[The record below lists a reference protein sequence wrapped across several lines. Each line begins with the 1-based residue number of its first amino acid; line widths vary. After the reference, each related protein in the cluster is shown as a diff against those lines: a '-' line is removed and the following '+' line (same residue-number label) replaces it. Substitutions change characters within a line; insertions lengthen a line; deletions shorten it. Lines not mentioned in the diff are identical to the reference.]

1 LSGGGK
7 SRLVRYIALV
17 TFAVFSIASAEAY
30 FAGNASCGCFG
41 SVEVNPLYVLIFDV
55 FVACA
60 FGFCRPIEQP
70 DSKLHL
76 PSFLRPI
83 VGGIVLSLLVL
94 GAMSVVYRDPSAAL
108 AKLRGKSVEVTPLV
122 LDIGKQPGGSEVV
135 SSVRVA
141 NRSTV
146 AVRIV
151 GGSSDCSCIVTEKLP
166 RTLQPGEEADLP
178 VRVKLPKA
186 VGAFHRQAYL
196 WTDADERKLAFEITG
211 VMTE

>member
-1 LSGGGK
+1 M
-7 SRLVRYIALV
+7 A
-17 TFAVFSIASAEAY
+17 FSIASAEAY
-30 FAGNASCGCFG
+30 FAGNPSCGCFG

-55 FVACA
+55 IVACA

-70 DSKLHL
+70 DSELHL

-83 VGGIVLSLLVL
+83 VGGVVLSLLVL

-108 AKLRGKSVEVTPLV
+108 AILRGKSVEVSPLV
-122 LDIGKQPGGSEVV
+122 LDLGKQPGGTEVV
-135 SSVRVA
+135 SSVRVF
-141 NRSTV
+141 NRS
-146 AVRIV
+146 AVSLRIS

-166 RTLQPGEEADLP
+166 WTLQPGEVAELP
-178 VRVKLPKA
+178 VRIMLPKA

-196 WTDADERKLAFEITG
+196 WTDTDERKLVFEITG